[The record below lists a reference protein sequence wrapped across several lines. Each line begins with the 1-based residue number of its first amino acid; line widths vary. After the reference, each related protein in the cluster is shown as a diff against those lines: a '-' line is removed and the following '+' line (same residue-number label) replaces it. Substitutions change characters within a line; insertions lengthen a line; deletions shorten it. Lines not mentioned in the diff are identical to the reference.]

1 MMYLG
6 DVDHI
11 HTGLERQVTTVD
23 LEVLKDPKVEIKV
36 LNLTH
41 NNIDQV
47 SQQFYSHYEKCYRFH
62 RNSWTIKKVLH
73 SHNSIK

>member
-1 MMYLG
+1 MFHNCLFLLDFVKIPTTLNVVWYLLPD

-41 NNIDQV
+41 NNNVDQV
-47 SQQFYSHYEKCYRFH
+47 SRQFLLIF
-62 RNSWTIKKVLH
+62 
-73 SHNSIK
+73 